1 MGTESTGPWTS
12 QRTLRLSPGLGLMLG
27 VSRLGERTL

>member
-1 MGTESTGPWTS
+1 MTENTGRQTS
-12 QRTLRLSPGLGLMLG
+12 QRTLRLSSGLGLMLG